1 MTNIN
6 SKQNIAIDIISN
18 KNIFGI
24 MKNEYTIKIGASM
37 MCTHHLLEKWGTYK
51 TEDNADMGLNKMQNL
66 LRCAMIY

>member
-37 MCTHHLLEKWGTYK
+37 MCTHHLLEK
-51 TEDNADMGLNKMQNL
+51 
-66 LRCAMIY
+66 